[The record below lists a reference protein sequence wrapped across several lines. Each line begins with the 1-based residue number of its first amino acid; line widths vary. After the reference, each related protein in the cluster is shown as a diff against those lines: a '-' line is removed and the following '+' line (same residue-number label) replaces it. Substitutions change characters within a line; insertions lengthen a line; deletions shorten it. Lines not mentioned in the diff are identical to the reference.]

1 MRLPEPFAERMRREL
16 GAEEAERLFVALND
30 EPSVAVRLNPRKAMA
45 EKWGGRGV
53 PWSRDGYVLAERPS
67 FTLDPDFHA
76 GAYYV
81 QEAASQFAGY
91 ILAEAA
97 GGAEACRGMRVLD
110 MCAAPGGKS
119 THYASLVGREG
130 LVVANEIN
138 RGRAAV
144 LADNARKWGAGNMV
158 VACNDSARVAAFEEW
173 FDAVAVDAPCSGEGM
188 FRKSEEACAQ
198 WSEAGVAM
206 CAERQ
211 TEILRNAFRALRAGG
226 ILIYSTCTFNRTE
239 DEEVLRRACAEFG
252 DELCAAPPVAVDP
265 SWGVATGEEGAFST
279 FRFFPH
285 RVSGEGMFLAVA
297 RKSGEPAGDD
307 TCRKGRRARVEPLGA
322 RWRADAFLRG
332 GGESL
337 RLLCRALRRCGGP
350 RGDALGHIFGCRD
363 GARVQGAVE
372 ARRGVGSV
380 RRSRSLRRRM
390 SRCGLSDGS
399 ALSAQAGYRRLGAGR
414 GGEYRDVRRSALGIR
429 QTHRRQS
436 E

>member
-297 RKSGEPAGDD
+297 RKSGEPA
-307 TCRKGRRARVEPLGA
+307 
-322 RWRADAFLRG
+322 
-332 GGESL
+332 
-337 RLLCRALRRCGGP
+337 
-350 RGDALGHIFGCRD
+350 
-363 GARVQGAVE
+363 
-372 ARRGVGSV
+372 
-380 RRSRSLRRRM
+380 RRR
-390 SRCGLSDGS
+390 
-399 ALSAQAGYRRLGAGR
+399 
-414 GGEYRDVRRSALGIR
+414 VP
-429 QTHRRQS
+429 
-436 E
+436 

>member
-110 MCAAPGGKS
+110 MCAAP
-119 THYASLVGREG
+119 
-130 LVVANEIN
+130 
-138 RGRAAV
+138 
-144 LADNARKWGAGNMV
+144 ADNARKWGAGNMV

-265 SWGVATGEEGAFST
+265 SWGVVTGEEGVFRT

-297 RKSGEPAGDD
+297 RKSGEPSRRREPKARRQAMTPVAKADARELSRWVRDGERMRFYEAGENLYGCYAERYDD
-307 TCRKGRRARVEPLGA
+307 VAALAGTLSVVYSGVAMGRVFKGLLKPDGALALFADLDLSAAECRDADYPTALRFLRKQDIDASGLAEGVNIVTFGGRPLGFA
-322 RWRADAFLRG
+322 KRIG
-332 GGESL
+332 GRVNNMYPNSL
-337 RLLCRALRRCGGP
+337 RILK
-350 RGDALGHIFGCRD
+350 
-363 GARVQGAVE
+363 
-372 ARRGVGSV
+372 
-380 RRSRSLRRRM
+380 
-390 SRCGLSDGS
+390 
-399 ALSAQAGYRRLGAGR
+399 
-414 GGEYRDVRRSALGIR
+414 
-429 QTHRRQS
+429 
-436 E
+436 